1 MKTLRRVRGVAQLI
15 DTLILTLP
23 AMANVAALLFLA
35 IFIFAALGNTTPPF
49 PSKCSA
55 YLYSS
60 IKRFKNKSSLRTDAP
75 LLNPN
80 FNPAIH
86 QG

>member
-60 IKRFKNKSSLRTDAP
+60 KKQSSLRTDAP

-80 FNPAIH
+80 YNPAIH